1 MRGSYR
7 SGPSDF
13 LPHRLVHERAEADVA
28 GDVFV
33 DPVEEVLVQPDRG
46 GLLGRGGAFGATG
59 LGGLLGFLRR
69 HRKFLD
75 RLTEYVNLL
84 FGECGDSVIAS
95 HYATS
100 DHRHLRC

>member
-1 MRGSYR
+1 MLGA
-7 SGPSDF
+7 PDLF
-13 LPHRLVHERAEADVA
+13 ANCLVHERTQADVA

-33 DPVEEVLVQPDRG
+33 DPVEEVLVQPDGG

-84 FGECGDSVIAS
+84 FGERGDSVIAS

>member
-1 MRGSYR
+1 MLLAC
-7 SGPSDF
+7 DLF
-13 LPHRLVHERAEADVA
+13 PHGLIHERAEADGA
-28 GDVFV
+28 GDVLV
-33 DPVEEVLVQPDRG
+33 DPVEEVLVQPDGG

-75 RLTEYVNLL
+75 RLTEYVNHL